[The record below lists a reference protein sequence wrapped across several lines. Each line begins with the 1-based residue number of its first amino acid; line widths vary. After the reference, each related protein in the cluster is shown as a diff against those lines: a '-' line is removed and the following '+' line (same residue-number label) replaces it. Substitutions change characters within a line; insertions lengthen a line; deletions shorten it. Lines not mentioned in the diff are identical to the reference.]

1 MKLNMTHMILT
12 AGLSALLGTA
22 SLGAQNLREVADV
35 PFTFHAQQQTFP
47 AGTYELAERGTDGVF
62 QLYGPNRKSILIGIM
77 TPVSA
82 NPAKPHLKFACY
94 GGECVL
100 SEIAMPGRETAYRAS
115 QFQIDKNLTHK
126 LGVAAMISVPLKVR

>member
-47 AGTYELAERGTDGVF
+47 AGTYELAERGTNGVF
-62 QLYGPNRKSILIGIM
+62 QLYGPDRKSILVGAMI
-77 TPVSA
+77 PVDA
-82 NPAKPHLKFACY
+82 NPSKPHLKFACY
-94 GGECVL
+94 GGQCVL

-115 QFQIDKNLTHK
+115 QSQIDKNLTHK
-126 LGVAAMISVPLKVR
+126 LGVAAMISVPLKAR